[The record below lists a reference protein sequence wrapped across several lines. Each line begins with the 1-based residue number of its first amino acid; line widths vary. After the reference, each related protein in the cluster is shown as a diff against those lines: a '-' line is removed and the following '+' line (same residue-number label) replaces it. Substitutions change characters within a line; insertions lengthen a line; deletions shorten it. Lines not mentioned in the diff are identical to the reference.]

1 MTSTD
6 AMTDAHRGPAVAAHS
21 AAPSAGPAH
30 RGWRPPA
37 PMVALAVLLGVELA
51 AVSLVY
57 NHAFDFACEAVAP
70 RWFCLGMSLAVLRAL
85 GAGAAAA
92 IVLVARRAALARLVG
107 ALRPRLDRGWLAL
120 HLIGAGLIF
129 APWLFVADG
138 VTPGVFAVAVS
149 IWLSGAA
156 LAGLGALLALAPAPA
171 LAALARA
178 AGPALLVA
186 VAVGAFAPEIG
197 IAAQRGWAGSPLTGP
212 TFAVVA
218 AVLEVLSASVS
229 VDAPALLI
237 GVDDF
242 VVEVASGCSGVE
254 GFALITGFTALY
266 LVLFRDQLSFP
277 VALILLPVGLLL
289 SWCLNV
295 LRITALVLL
304 GAHVSP
310 DLAVTAFHSH
320 AGWLMFTL
328 LSLSMVT
335 VAHRIPALRRRAPA
349 TGPAAAAAPGSATA
363 GAMPRA
369 PFSTEGLSA
378 DALMLPFIA
387 LMAGSLLTST
397 FSTDPALL
405 YPLKIAAAA
414 LAIWAFRDA
423 FLRLVW
429 RLDAFA
435 VGGGVAV
442 GALWIAVYGGGDG
455 APVELV
461 GAAWV
466 AWAAV
471 RIAGTVLVA
480 PLVEEVFFRGYV
492 ERRLAV
498 GGAPAWAA
506 VAVSAALFAA
516 LHGKWEAALVA
527 SVLFSLAMRRN
538 GRLSDAVVAHAAANV
553 TVALWAATTGDWSV
567 I

>member
-6 AMTDAHRGPAVAAHS
+6 AMTDARRRVAATAPS
-21 AAPSAGPAH
+21 AAPADH
-30 RGWRPPA
+30 GWRPPA
-37 PMVALAVLLGVELA
+37 PMIALAVLLGVELA

-85 GAGAAAA
+85 GAGGAAA

-107 ALRPRLDRGWLAL
+107 ALRPWLDRRWLAL
-120 HLIGAGLIF
+120 HLAGAGLIF

-138 VTPGVFAVAVS
+138 VTPGVFAVAVA
-149 IWLSGAA
+149 IWLGGAA
-156 LAGLGALLALAPAPA
+156 LAGVGALLALAPAPA
-171 LAALARA
+171 LAAVARA
-178 AGPALLVA
+178 AGPALLIA
-186 VAVGAFAPEIG
+186 GAVGAFAPEIG
-197 IAAQRGWAGSPLTGP
+197 IAAQRGWATSPLTGP
-212 TFAVVA
+212 TFAAVA

-229 VDAPALLI
+229 VDAQALLI

-277 VALILLPVGLLL
+277 IALILLPVGLLL

-295 LRITALVLL
+295 LRIAALVLL

-335 VAHRIPALRRRAPA
+335 VAHRIPALRRRASTADLA
-349 TGPAAAAAPGSATA
+349 TGPAVATA
-363 GAMPRA
+363 PAARPA

-387 LMAGSLLTST
+387 LMAGSLLVST

-442 GALWIAVYGGGDG
+442 GALWISVYGGGEG

-527 SVLFSLAMRRN
+527 SVAFSLAMRRN
-538 GRLSDAVVAHAAANV
+538 GRLSDAVVSHAAANV